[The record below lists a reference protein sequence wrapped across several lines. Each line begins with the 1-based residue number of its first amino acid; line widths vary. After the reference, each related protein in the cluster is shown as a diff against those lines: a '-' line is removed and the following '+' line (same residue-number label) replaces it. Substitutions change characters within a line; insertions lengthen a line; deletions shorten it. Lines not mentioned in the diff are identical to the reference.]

1 MAQPRRKLSDPGLG
15 CKIAVAVTAA
25 GPRPVGLAV
34 EEGCQ
39 PVRGNGPV
47 GVPAQLSDLGPVQV
61 AVEAD
66 ADPSPVAD
74 IGRPEEPAGLGGDEF
89 VLGSGRARTPQVREV
104 MIMVAGGPQRDE
116 RALPP
121 DEPGR
126 RAVAGPFGHLGQ
138 RQADSPQLPGQ
149 VRCHWFL
156 PTRLTPGPPVGL
168 WKPTVTGDRE
178 AE

>member
-1 MAQPRRKLSDPGLG
+1 
-15 CKIAVAVTAA
+15 
-25 GPRPVGLAV
+25 
-34 EEGCQ
+34 
-39 PVRGNGPV
+39 
-47 GVPAQLSDLGPVQV
+47 
-61 AVEAD
+61 
-66 ADPSPVAD
+66 
-74 IGRPEEPAGLGGDEF
+74 
-89 VLGSGRARTPQVREV
+89 
-104 MIMVAGGPQRDE
+104 MIMVAGSPQRDE

-178 AE
+178 AEAANARINGWLGPGGGLAADTCPVVAVCPWGGAV